1 MKTRLFTLFV
11 LWACTLVQAQAQ
23 QSFPYPAIPD
33 TLRSVEQRAGYLS
46 EHYWDNY
53 NFADTLLL
61 KSKEVT
67 EQGFVNFIDILNR
80 LNLDN
85 ASKGVAHKDIAQKD
99 ITQKDIAQKDIVRKD
114 IVRKD
119 IARKDIVRKDI
130 ARKDIVRK
138 DITQK
143 GIACFTRK
151 AFSNAAAKERFENLI
166 EHYFEDQLS
175 PVRNDRVYL
184 IFLEEMK
191 NSPCF
196 NETEKERIAFKI
208 KTTNKN
214 LPGDIAINF
223 KFKDENR
230 KEHQLS
236 DYKDQKVILYFYDPD
251 CENCHEVSAWLKQQS
266 IPADIK
272 VLKMIADNHISYMY
286 SLKNM
291 PTIFLLDKENK
302 VILKD
307 CTAQELIENISTKYI
322 SQPR

>member
-80 LNLDN
+80 FNLDN
-85 ASKGVAHKDIAQKD
+85 ASKGVAHKDIAKKGITRKDITQQGIAQKD
-99 ITQKDIAQKDIVRKD
+99 ITQQ
-114 IVRKD
+114 
-119 IARKDIVRKDI
+119 
-130 ARKDIVRK
+130 
-138 DITQK
+138 

-196 NETEKERIAFKI
+196 DETEKERIAFKI

-223 KFKDENR
+223 KFKDESG

-251 CENCHEVSAWLKQQS
+251 CENCHEVSAWLKQQT

-307 CTAQELIENISTKYI
+307 CTAQELIENISTK
-322 SQPR
+322 

>member
-80 LNLDN
+80 FNLDN
-85 ASKGVAHKDIAQKD
+85 ASKGVAHKDIAQKGITRKD
-99 ITQKDIAQKDIVRKD
+99 ITQQGIAQ
-114 IVRKD
+114 
-119 IARKDIVRKDI
+119 
-130 ARKDIVRK
+130 K

-151 AFSNAAAKERFENLI
+151 AFSNTAAKERFENLI

-196 NETEKERIAFKI
+196 DETEKERIAFKI

-223 KFKDENR
+223 KFKDESG

-251 CENCHEVSAWLKQQS
+251 CENCHKVSAWLKQQT

-307 CTAQELIENISTKYI
+307 CTAQELIENISTK
-322 SQPR
+322 

>member
-80 LNLDN
+80 FNLDN
-85 ASKGVAHKDIAQKD
+85 ASKGVAHKDIAKKGITRKDITRKD
-99 ITQKDIAQKDIVRKD
+99 ITQQGIAQQG
-114 IVRKD
+114 
-119 IARKDIVRKDI
+119 IA
-130 ARKDIVRK
+130 
-138 DITQK
+138 QK

-151 AFSNAAAKERFENLI
+151 AFSNTAAKERFENLI

-196 NETEKERIAFKI
+196 DETEKERIAFKI

-223 KFKDENR
+223 KFKDESG

-251 CENCHEVSAWLKQQS
+251 CENCHKVSAWLKQQT

-307 CTAQELIENISTKYI
+307 CTAQELIENISTK
-322 SQPR
+322 

>member
-23 QSFPYPAIPD
+23 QSCPYPAIPD

-53 NFADTLLL
+53 NFDDTLLL

-80 LNLDN
+80 FTLDN
-85 ASKGVAHKDIAQKD
+85 ASKGVAHKDIAQKG
-99 ITQKDIAQKDIVRKD
+99 
-114 IVRKD
+114 
-119 IARKDIVRKDI
+119 IARKDI
-130 ARKDIVRK
+130 
-138 DITQK
+138 TQQ

-223 KFKDENR
+223 NFKDENG

-251 CENCHEVSAWLKQQS
+251 CENCHKVSVWLKQQT

-272 VLKMIADNHISYMY
+272 VLKMIADNHISYIY

-307 CTAQELIENISTKYI
+307 CTAQELIENISTK
-322 SQPR
+322 

>member
-1 MKTRLFTLFV
+1 MKTRLFTLFA

-80 LNLDN
+80 FNLDN

-99 ITQKDIAQKDIVRKD
+99 IARKDITQKDIAQKDIVRKD
-114 IVRKD
+114 IARKD
-119 IARKDIVRKDI
+119 IA
-130 ARKDIVRK
+130 RK

-251 CENCHEVSAWLKQQS
+251 CENCHEVSAWLKQQT

-272 VLKMIADNHISYMY
+272 VLKMVADNHISYIY

-307 CTAQELIENISTKYI
+307 CTAQELIENISTK
-322 SQPR
+322 

>member
-80 LNLDN
+80 FNLDY

-99 ITQKDIAQKDIVRKD
+99 ITRKD
-114 IVRKD
+114 ITRKD
-119 IARKDIVRKDI
+119 ITRKGI
-130 ARKDIVRK
+130 AQK

-196 NETEKERIAFKI
+196 DETEKERIAFKI

-223 KFKDENR
+223 KLKDESG

-251 CENCHEVSAWLKQQS
+251 CENCRKVSAWLKQQT

-272 VLKMIADNHISYMY
+272 VLKMIADNHISYIY

-307 CTAQELIENISTKYI
+307 CTAQELIENISTK
-322 SQPR
+322 

>member
-80 LNLDN
+80 FNLDY

-99 ITQKDIAQKDIVRKD
+99 IT
-114 IVRKD
+114 RKD
-119 IARKDIVRKDI
+119 IA
-130 ARKDIVRK
+130 RK

-196 NETEKERIAFKI
+196 DETEKERIAFKI

-223 KFKDENR
+223 KFKDESG

-236 DYKDQKVILYFYDPD
+236 DYKDQKIILYFYDPD
-251 CENCHEVSAWLKQQS
+251 CENCRKVSAWLKQQT

-272 VLKMIADNHISYMY
+272 VLKMIADNHISYIY

-307 CTAQELIENISTKYI
+307 CTAQELIENISTK
-322 SQPR
+322 

>member
-11 LWACTLVQAQAQ
+11 LWACPLVKAQAQ

-61 KSKEVT
+61 KSKEMT

-80 LNLDN
+80 FNLDY

-99 ITQKDIAQKDIVRKD
+99 ITRKD
-114 IVRKD
+114 ITRKG
-119 IARKDIVRKDI
+119 IAQ
-130 ARKDIVRK
+130 K

-196 NETEKERIAFKI
+196 DETEKERIAFKI

-223 KFKDENR
+223 KFKDESG

-251 CENCHEVSAWLKQQS
+251 CENCHEVSAWLKQQT

-272 VLKMIADNHISYMY
+272 VIKMIADNHISYMY

-307 CTAQELIENISTKYI
+307 CTAQELIENISTK
-322 SQPR
+322 

>member
-1 MKTRLFTLFV
+1 MKARLFTLFV

-80 LNLDN
+80 FNQDN
-85 ASKGVAHKDIAQKD
+85 ASKGVAHKDIAQKGITRKD
-99 ITQKDIAQKDIVRKD
+99 ITQQGIAQKDI
-114 IVRKD
+114 
-119 IARKDIVRKDI
+119 
-130 ARKDIVRK
+130 
-138 DITQK
+138 TQQ

-196 NETEKERIAFKI
+196 DETEKERIAFKI

-223 KFKDENR
+223 KFKDENG

-251 CENCHEVSAWLKQQS
+251 CENCHEVSAWLKQQT

-307 CTAQELIENISTKYI
+307 CTAQELIENISTK
-322 SQPR
+322 

>member
-80 LNLDN
+80 FNLDY
-85 ASKGVAHKDIAQKD
+85 ASKGVAHKDIAQKG
-99 ITQKDIAQKDIVRKD
+99 
-114 IVRKD
+114 
-119 IARKDIVRKDI
+119 IARKDITQQGI
-130 ARKDIVRK
+130 AQK

-196 NETEKERIAFKI
+196 DETEKERIAFKI

-223 KFKDENR
+223 KFKDENG

-251 CENCHEVSAWLKQQS
+251 CENCHEVSAWLKQQT

-307 CTAQELIENISTKYI
+307 CTAQELIENISTK
-322 SQPR
+322 

>member
-67 EQGFVNFIDILNR
+67 EQGFVNFIDILNQF
-80 LNLDN
+80 NLDN

-99 ITQKDIAQKDIVRKD
+99 IA
-114 IVRKD
+114 
-119 IARKDIVRKDI
+119 
-130 ARKDIVRK
+130 RK

-184 IFLEEMK
+184 MFLEEMK

-196 NETEKERIAFKI
+196 DETEKERIAFKI

-223 KFKDENR
+223 KFKDENG

-251 CENCHEVSAWLKQQS
+251 CENCHEVSAWLKQQT

-272 VLKMIADNHISYMY
+272 VLKMVADNHISYIY

-307 CTAQELIENISTKYI
+307 CTAQELIENISTK
-322 SQPR
+322 

>member
-80 LNLDN
+80 FNLDN
-85 ASKGVAHKDIAQKD
+85 ASKGAAHKDIAQKGITRKD
-99 ITQKDIAQKDIVRKD
+99 ITQQGIAQKDI
-114 IVRKD
+114 
-119 IARKDIVRKDI
+119 
-130 ARKDIVRK
+130 
-138 DITQK
+138 TQQ

-196 NETEKERIAFKI
+196 DETEKERIAFKI

-223 KFKDENR
+223 KFKDENG

-251 CENCHEVSAWLKQQS
+251 CENCHEVSAWLKQQT

-307 CTAQELIENISTKYI
+307 CTAQELIENISTK
-322 SQPR
+322 

>member
-61 KSKEVT
+61 KNKEVT

-80 LNLDN
+80 FTLDN
-85 ASKGVAHKDIAQKD
+85 ASKGVAHKDIA
-99 ITQKDIAQKDIVRKD
+99 
-114 IVRKD
+114 
-119 IARKDIVRKDI
+119 
-130 ARKDIVRK
+130 
-138 DITQK
+138 QK

-196 NETEKERIAFKI
+196 DETEKERIAFKI

-223 KFKDENR
+223 KFKDENG

-251 CENCHEVSAWLKQQS
+251 CENCHEVSAWLKQQT

-272 VLKMIADNHISYMY
+272 VLKMIADNHISYIY

-307 CTAQELIENISTKYI
+307 CTAQELIENISTK
-322 SQPR
+322 

>member
-80 LNLDN
+80 FNLDN
-85 ASKGVAHKDIAQKD
+85 ASKGVAHKDIAQKG
-99 ITQKDIAQKDIVRKD
+99 IT
-114 IVRKD
+114 
-119 IARKDIVRKDI
+119 
-130 ARKDIVRK
+130 RK

-184 IFLEEMK
+184 MFLEEMK

-196 NETEKERIAFKI
+196 DETEKERIAFKI

-223 KFKDENR
+223 KFKDESG

-251 CENCHEVSAWLKQQS
+251 CENCHEVSAWLKQQT

-272 VLKMIADNHISYMY
+272 VLKMIADNHISYIY

-307 CTAQELIENISTKYI
+307 CTAQELIENISTK
-322 SQPR
+322 

>member
-1 MKTRLFTLFV
+1 MKTRLFTLFA

-80 LNLDN
+80 FNLDN
-85 ASKGVAHKDIAQKD
+85 ASKGVAHKDIAQKG
-99 ITQKDIAQKDIVRKD
+99 
-114 IVRKD
+114 
-119 IARKDIVRKDI
+119 IARKDITRKDI
-130 ARKDIVRK
+130 TQQ

-196 NETEKERIAFKI
+196 DETEKERIAFKI

-223 KFKDENR
+223 KFKDENG

-272 VLKMIADNHISYMY
+272 VLKMIADNHISYIY

-307 CTAQELIENISTKYI
+307 CTAQELIENISTK
-322 SQPR
+322 

>member
-1 MKTRLFTLFV
+1 MKTRIFTLFV
-11 LWACTLVQAQAQ
+11 LWARTLVQAQAQ

-61 KSKEVT
+61 KSKEMT

-80 LNLDN
+80 FNLDY

-99 ITQKDIAQKDIVRKD
+99 ITRKD
-114 IVRKD
+114 ITRKG
-119 IARKDIVRKDI
+119 IAQ
-130 ARKDIVRK
+130 K

-196 NETEKERIAFKI
+196 DETEKERIAFKI

-223 KFKDENR
+223 KFKDESG

-251 CENCHEVSAWLKQQS
+251 CENCHEVSAWLKQQT

-272 VLKMIADNHISYMY
+272 VIKMIADNHISYMY

-307 CTAQELIENISTKYI
+307 CTAQELIENISTK
-322 SQPR
+322 

>member
-80 LNLDN
+80 FNLDN
-85 ASKGVAHKDIAQKD
+85 ASKGVAHKDIAQKGITRKD
-99 ITQKDIAQKDIVRKD
+99 ITQKDIAQKDIA
-114 IVRKD
+114 RKD
-119 IARKDIVRKDI
+119 IA
-130 ARKDIVRK
+130 RK

-196 NETEKERIAFKI
+196 DETEKERIAFKI

-223 KFKDENR
+223 KFKDENG

-251 CENCHEVSAWLKQQS
+251 CENCHEVSAWLKQQT

-272 VLKMIADNHISYMY
+272 VLKMVADNHISYMY

-307 CTAQELIENISTKYI
+307 CTAQELIENISTK
-322 SQPR
+322 

>member
-1 MKTRLFTLFV
+1 MRKRVRHGLMTHP
-11 LWACTLVQAQAQ
+11 QAQ

-80 LNLDN
+80 FNLDN
-85 ASKGVAHKDIAQKD
+85 ASKGVAHKDIAQKGITRKD
-99 ITQKDIAQKDIVRKD
+99 ITQQGIAQKDI
-114 IVRKD
+114 
-119 IARKDIVRKDI
+119 
-130 ARKDIVRK
+130 
-138 DITQK
+138 TQQ

-196 NETEKERIAFKI
+196 DETEKERIAFKI

-223 KFKDENR
+223 KFKDENG

-251 CENCHEVSAWLKQQS
+251 CENCHEVSAWLKQQT

-307 CTAQELIENISTKYI
+307 CTAQELIENISTK
-322 SQPR
+322 

>member
-1 MKTRLFTLFV
+1 MKTRLFTLFA

-80 LNLDN
+80 FNLDN
-85 ASKGVAHKDIAQKD
+85 TSKGVAHKDIAQKG
-99 ITQKDIAQKDIVRKD
+99 IT
-114 IVRKD
+114 RKD
-119 IARKDIVRKDI
+119 IARKDITQKGI
-130 ARKDIVRK
+130 A
-138 DITQK
+138 QK

-196 NETEKERIAFKI
+196 DETEKERIAFKI

-223 KFKDENR
+223 KFKDENG

-251 CENCHEVSAWLKQQS
+251 CENCHEVSAWLKQQT

-272 VLKMIADNHISYMY
+272 VLKMIADNHISYIY

>member
-1 MKTRLFTLFV
+1 MKARLFTLFV

-80 LNLDN
+80 FNLDN
-85 ASKGVAHKDIAQKD
+85 ASKGVAHKDIAQKG
-99 ITQKDIAQKDIVRKD
+99 ITRKGIA
-114 IVRKD
+114 
-119 IARKDIVRKDI
+119 
-130 ARKDIVRK
+130 
-138 DITQK
+138 QK

-196 NETEKERIAFKI
+196 DETEKERIAFKI

-223 KFKDENR
+223 NFKDENG

-251 CENCHEVSAWLKQQS
+251 CENCHEVSAWLKQQT

-272 VLKMIADNHISYMY
+272 VLKMVADNHISYMY

-307 CTAQELIENISTKYI
+307 CTAQELIENISTK
-322 SQPR
+322 

>member
-1 MKTRLFTLFV
+1 MKARLFTLFV

-67 EQGFVNFIDILNR
+67 EQGFVNFINILNR
-80 LNLDN
+80 FNLDN
-85 ASKGVAHKDIAQKD
+85 ASKGVAHKDIAQKGITRKD
-99 ITQKDIAQKDIVRKD
+99 ITQQGIAQKDITQQG
-114 IVRKD
+114 
-119 IARKDIVRKDI
+119 
-130 ARKDIVRK
+130 
-138 DITQK
+138 ITQQ

-223 KFKDENR
+223 KFKDENG
-230 KEHQLS
+230 KEHRLS

-251 CENCHEVSAWLKQQS
+251 CENCHEVSAWLKQQT

-272 VLKMIADNHISYMY
+272 VLKMVADNHISYMY

-307 CTAQELIENISTKYI
+307 CTAQELIENISTK
-322 SQPR
+322 

>member
-33 TLRSVEQRAGYLS
+33 KLCSVEQRAGYLS

-80 LNLDN
+80 FNLDN
-85 ASKGVAHKDIAQKD
+85 ASKGVAHKDIA
-99 ITQKDIAQKDIVRKD
+99 
-114 IVRKD
+114 RKD
-119 IARKDIVRKDI
+119 IARKDIT
-130 ARKDIVRK
+130 RK

-196 NETEKERIAFKI
+196 DETEKERIAFKI

-223 KFKDENR
+223 NFKDENG

-251 CENCHEVSAWLKQQS
+251 CENCHEVSAWLKQQT

-272 VLKMIADNHISYMY
+272 VLKMVADNHISYIY

-307 CTAQELIENISTKYI
+307 CTAQELIENISTK
-322 SQPR
+322 

>member
-1 MKTRLFTLFV
+1 MKTRLFTLFA

-80 LNLDN
+80 FNLDN
-85 ASKGVAHKDIAQKD
+85 TSKGVAHKDIA
-99 ITQKDIAQKDIVRKD
+99 
-114 IVRKD
+114 RKD
-119 IARKDIVRKDI
+119 IARKDIT
-130 ARKDIVRK
+130 RK

-196 NETEKERIAFKI
+196 DETEKERIAFKI

-251 CENCHEVSAWLKQQS
+251 CENCHEVSAWLKQQT

-272 VLKMIADNHISYMY
+272 VLKMVADNHISYIY

-307 CTAQELIENISTKYI
+307 CTAQELIENISTK
-322 SQPR
+322 

>member
-1 MKTRLFTLFV
+1 MKARLFTLFV

-67 EQGFVNFIDILNR
+67 EQGFVNFINILNR
-80 LNLDN
+80 FNLDN
-85 ASKGVAHKDIAQKD
+85 ASKGVAHKDIAQKGITRKD
-99 ITQKDIAQKDIVRKD
+99 ITQQGIAQKDIAQKDIVRKD
-114 IVRKD
+114 I
-119 IARKDIVRKDI
+119 
-130 ARKDIVRK
+130 
-138 DITQK
+138 TQQ

-196 NETEKERIAFKI
+196 DETEKERIAFKI

-223 KFKDENR
+223 KFKNENG

-251 CENCHEVSAWLKQQS
+251 CENCHEVSAWLKQQT

-291 PTIFLLDKENK
+291 PTIFLLDKENE

-307 CTAQELIENISTKYI
+307 CTAQELIENISTK
-322 SQPR
+322 

>member
-80 LNLDN
+80 FTLDN

-99 ITQKDIAQKDIVRKD
+99 ITQKDIAQKDI
-114 IVRKD
+114 
-119 IARKDIVRKDI
+119 A
-130 ARKDIVRK
+130 RK

-196 NETEKERIAFKI
+196 DETEKERIAFKI

-223 KFKDENR
+223 KFKDENG

-251 CENCHEVSAWLKQQS
+251 CENCHEVSAWLKQQT

-307 CTAQELIENISTKYI
+307 CTAQELIENISTK
-322 SQPR
+322 

>member
-80 LNLDN
+80 FNLDN

-99 ITQKDIAQKDIVRKD
+99 IARKDITQKDIAQKDITQ
-114 IVRKD
+114 KD
-119 IARKDIVRKDI
+119 IAQ
-130 ARKDIVRK
+130 K
-138 DITQK
+138 DITQQ

-196 NETEKERIAFKI
+196 DETEKERIAFKI

-223 KFKDENR
+223 KFKDENG

-251 CENCHEVSAWLKQQS
+251 CENCHEVSAWLKQQT

-272 VLKMIADNHISYMY
+272 VLKMVADNHISYIY

-307 CTAQELIENISTKYI
+307 CTAQELIENISTK
-322 SQPR
+322 

>member
-33 TLRSVEQRAGYLS
+33 TLRNVEQRAGYLS

-80 LNLDN
+80 FNLDN
-85 ASKGVAHKDIAQKD
+85 ASKGVAHKDIAQKG
-99 ITQKDIAQKDIVRKD
+99 IT
-114 IVRKD
+114 
-119 IARKDIVRKDI
+119 
-130 ARKDIVRK
+130 RK

-143 GIACFTRK
+143 GIAQKDITQQGIACFTRK

-196 NETEKERIAFKI
+196 DETEKERIAFKI

-223 KFKDENR
+223 KFKDESG

-251 CENCHEVSAWLKQQS
+251 CENCHEVSAWLKQQT

-272 VLKMIADNHISYMY
+272 VLKMIADNHISYIY

-307 CTAQELIENISTKYI
+307 CTAQELIENISTK
-322 SQPR
+322 

>member
-1 MKTRLFTLFV
+1 MKARLFTLFV

-80 LNLDN
+80 FNLDN
-85 ASKGVAHKDIAQKD
+85 ASKGVAHKDIAQKG
-99 ITQKDIAQKDIVRKD
+99 IT
-114 IVRKD
+114 
-119 IARKDIVRKDI
+119 
-130 ARKDIVRK
+130 RK

-143 GIACFTRK
+143 GIAQKDITQQGIACFTRK

-196 NETEKERIAFKI
+196 DETEKERIAFKI

-223 KFKDENR
+223 KFKDENG

-251 CENCHEVSAWLKQQS
+251 CENCHEVSAWLKQQT

-307 CTAQELIENISTKYI
+307 CTAQELIENISTK
-322 SQPR
+322 

>member
-80 LNLDN
+80 FNLDN
-85 ASKGVAHKDIAQKD
+85 ASKGVAHKDITQKGITRKDITQKGIAQKD
-99 ITQKDIAQKDIVRKD
+99 ITQQ
-114 IVRKD
+114 
-119 IARKDIVRKDI
+119 
-130 ARKDIVRK
+130 
-138 DITQK
+138 

-196 NETEKERIAFKI
+196 DETEKERIAFKI

-223 KFKDENR
+223 KFKDENG

-251 CENCHEVSAWLKQQS
+251 CENCHEVSAWLKQQT

-291 PTIFLLDKENK
+291 PTIFLLDKENE

-307 CTAQELIENISTKYI
+307 CTAQELIENISTK
-322 SQPR
+322 

>member
-80 LNLDN
+80 FNLDN
-85 ASKGVAHKDIAQKD
+85 ASKGVAHKDIAQKG
-99 ITQKDIAQKDIVRKD
+99 IT
-114 IVRKD
+114 
-119 IARKDIVRKDI
+119 
-130 ARKDIVRK
+130 RK
-138 DITQK
+138 DITQQGIAQQGIAQKGIAQK

-151 AFSNAAAKERFENLI
+151 AFSNTAAKERFENLI

-196 NETEKERIAFKI
+196 DETEKERIAFKI

-223 KFKDENR
+223 KFKDESG

-251 CENCHEVSAWLKQQS
+251 CENCHKVSAWLKQQT

-307 CTAQELIENISTKYI
+307 CTAQELIENISTK
-322 SQPR
+322 

>member
-80 LNLDN
+80 FNLDN
-85 ASKGVAHKDIAQKD
+85 ASKGVAHKDIAQKG
-99 ITQKDIAQKDIVRKD
+99 IT
-114 IVRKD
+114 
-119 IARKDIVRKDI
+119 
-130 ARKDIVRK
+130 RK

-143 GIACFTRK
+143 GIACFTQK

-196 NETEKERIAFKI
+196 DETEKERIAFKI

-223 KFKDENR
+223 KFKDENG

-251 CENCHEVSAWLKQQS
+251 CENCHEVSAWLKQQT

-307 CTAQELIENISTKYI
+307 CTAQELIENISTK
-322 SQPR
+322 

>member
-1 MKTRLFTLFV
+1 MKARLFTLFV

-80 LNLDN
+80 FNLDN
-85 ASKGVAHKDIAQKD
+85 ASKGVAHKDIAQKGITRKD
-99 ITQKDIAQKDIVRKD
+99 ITQQGIAQKDI
-114 IVRKD
+114 
-119 IARKDIVRKDI
+119 
-130 ARKDIVRK
+130 
-138 DITQK
+138 TQQ

-196 NETEKERIAFKI
+196 DETEKERIAFKI

-223 KFKDENR
+223 KFKDENG

-251 CENCHEVSAWLKQQS
+251 CENCHEVSAWLKQQT

-307 CTAQELIENISTKYI
+307 CTAQELIENISTK
-322 SQPR
+322 

>member
-80 LNLDN
+80 FNLDN

-99 ITQKDIAQKDIVRKD
+99 ITRKDITQKDITRKDITQKDIA
-114 IVRKD
+114 
-119 IARKDIVRKDI
+119 
-130 ARKDIVRK
+130 RK

-223 KFKDENR
+223 KFKDENG

-251 CENCHEVSAWLKQQS
+251 CENCHEVSAWLKQQT

-272 VLKMIADNHISYMY
+272 VLKMIADNHISYIY

>member
-23 QSFPYPAIPD
+23 QSFPYPAIPG

-80 LNLDN
+80 FNLDN
-85 ASKGVAHKDIAQKD
+85 ASKGVAHKDIAQKGITRKDITRKD
-99 ITQKDIAQKDIVRKD
+99 ITQQGIAQKDI
-114 IVRKD
+114 
-119 IARKDIVRKDI
+119 
-130 ARKDIVRK
+130 
-138 DITQK
+138 TQQ

-196 NETEKERIAFKI
+196 DETEKERIAFKI

-223 KFKDENR
+223 KFKDENG

-251 CENCHEVSAWLKQQS
+251 CENCHEVSAWLKQQT

-307 CTAQELIENISTKYI
+307 CTAQELIENISTK
-322 SQPR
+322 